1 MWQQMSRS
9 SRDHD
14 KDIRQLLYRVS
25 SVLRPLDNTLRFLY
39 LSKPEDSAEQATR
52 DTWLQIEQTMLNGRA
67 LLLDSLS
74 FGNEIRKEKALKSIS
89 PGYRKPS
96 DREEVFGDDLPEI
109 IQKENAA
116 NKLFNDALW
125 QKHRSF
131 QQYQPRTQP
140 PSSFQFKKPNKFQQT
155 SNYRGRGKSSNW
167 NFRSQ
172 PQQQGNQ
179 QFGGQQNRQSS
190 S

>member
-1 MWQQMSRS
+1 MVTPKTEIMLTTHTKILNENILNKKS
-9 SRDHD
+9 SM
-14 KDIRQLLYRVS
+14 KTLTITLGQP
-25 SVLRPLDNTLRFLY
+25 LRPCQSYPLIFLRKIVYPHKFE
-39 LSKPEDSAEQATR
+39 KP
-52 DTWLQIEQTMLNGRA
+52 
-67 LLLDSLS
+67 
-74 FGNEIRKEKALKSIS
+74 LKSIS

-140 PSSFQFKKPNKFQQT
+140 LSSFQFKKPNKFQQT
-155 SNYRGRGKSSNW
+155 SNYRGRGKGSNW

>member
-1 MWQQMSRS
+1 
-9 SRDHD
+9 
-14 KDIRQLLYRVS
+14 
-25 SVLRPLDNTLRFLY
+25 LRPLDNTLRFLY

-96 DREEVFGDDLPEI
+96 DREEVFGDDLLEI

-116 NKLFNDALW
+116 NSYSMMHFGKNVDLSNNINPVLNLRHLF
-125 QKHRSF
+125 
-131 QQYQPRTQP
+131 
-140 PSSFQFKKPNKFQQT
+140 SSRNPI
-155 SNYRGRGKSSNW
+155 
-167 NFRSQ
+167 NF
-172 PQQQGNQ
+172 
-179 QFGGQQNRQSS
+179 
-190 S
+190 